1 MKSLPLL
8 ALTFLSL
15 AGLAHAA
22 DAPTPVTSGTAAPY
36 KQGVQYQVVLPAQP
50 VSTKPGQV
58 EVIDFFWYGC
68 PHCNAFEPY
77 LESWERSKPA
87 NVVLVR
93 VPGVLQPEWEAG
105 ARAYYV
111 AEVLGILAKSHKATF
126 DEIHQNHDLLQTEQ
140 DFERFYV
147 KAFGV
152 DAKKFESL
160 WNSPEIDAKIQQSN
174 VLAERYGLAIF
185 GVPTIVVNGKW
196 ETGGELVNNASQIMN
211 VVNYLIAQ
219 EQAALP
225 AAAK

>member
-1 MKSLPLL
+1 MRSLSLL
-8 ALTFLSL
+8 ALSL
-15 AGLAHAA
+15 LASVGIVQAA
-22 DAPTPVTSGTAAPY
+22 DAPAPPAAAPY

-50 VSTKPGQV
+50 VSTKPGQI

-68 PHCNAFEPY
+68 PHCNAFEPF
-77 LESWERSKPA
+77 LEAWEKTKPA

-93 VPGVLQPEWEAG
+93 VPAVLQPEWEAG

-111 AEVLGILAKSHKATF
+111 AEALGILPKSHKATF
-126 DEIHQNHDLLQTEQ
+126 DEIHLNHDNLQTEA

-152 DAKKFESL
+152 DPKKFESL
-160 WNSPEIDAKIQQSN
+160 WSSADMDAKLAQSN
-174 VLAERYGLAIF
+174 VLADRYGLAIF

-196 ETGGELVNNASQIMN
+196 VTGSDLLPYTQVMN
-211 VVNYLIAQ
+211 VANYLIAQ

>member
-1 MKSLPLL
+1 MKPLSLL
-8 ALTFLSL
+8 ALTFLCL
-15 AGLAHAA
+15 TGLAQAA
-22 DAPTPVTSGTAAPY
+22 DAPTAGSATY

-50 VSTKPGQV
+50 VSTKPGQI

-77 LESWERSKPA
+77 LENWERTKPA

-93 VPGVLQPEWEAG
+93 VPAVLEPDWEAG

-111 AEVLGILAKSHKATF
+111 AQALGILSKSHKATF
-126 DEIHQNHDLLQTEQ
+126 DEIHQNKDVLQTEQ

-152 DAKKFESL
+152 DPKKFESL
-160 WNSPEIDAKIQQSN
+160 WSSPDTDAKIQQSE
-174 VLAERYGLAIF
+174 VLAERYGLGIF

-196 ETGGELVNNASQIMN
+196 LTGGDLVNNASQIMN
-211 VVNYLIAQ
+211 VANYLIAQ
-219 EQAALP
+219 EEAALP

>member
-15 AGLAHAA
+15 AGMAQAA
-22 DAPTPVTSGTAAPY
+22 DAPAPY

-50 VSTKPGQV
+50 VSTRPGQI

-77 LESWERSKPA
+77 LENWEKTKPA

-93 VPGVLQPEWEAG
+93 VPAVLEPEWEAG

-111 AEVLGILAKSHKATF
+111 ADALGILARSHKATF
-126 DEIHQNHDLLQTEQ
+126 DEIHQNKDNLQTEQ

-152 DAKKFESL
+152 DPKKFESL
-160 WNSPEIDAKIQQSN
+160 WSSPEVDAKIQQSD
-174 VLAERYGLAIF
+174 VLADRYGLGIF

-196 ETGGELVNNASQIMN
+196 LTGGDLVPNPSQIMS
-211 VVNYLIAQ
+211 VANYLIAQ
-219 EQAALP
+219 EEAALP
-225 AAAK
+225 PAAM

>member
-1 MKSLPLL
+1 MRSLPLMAFSL
-8 ALTFLSL
+8 LSL
-15 AGLAHAA
+15 AGLAQAA
-22 DAPTPVTSGTAAPY
+22 DAPAAGGTAY

-50 VSTKPGQV
+50 VSTKPGQI

-77 LESWERSKPA
+77 LEAWEKTKPA

-93 VPGVLQPEWEAG
+93 VPAILQPEWEAG
-105 ARAYYV
+105 ARAFYV
-111 AEVLGILAKSHKATF
+111 AQALGILDKSHKATF
-126 DEIHQNHDLLQTEQ
+126 DEIHLNHDNLQSEA

-152 DAKKFESL
+152 DPKMFESL
-160 WNSPEIDAKIQQSN
+160 WSSPDTDAKIAQSE
-174 VLAERYGLAIF
+174 VLAERYGLAVF

-196 ETGGELVNNASQIMN
+196 ETGGDFGIPYSQIMN
-211 VVNYLIAQ
+211 VANYLIAQ

-225 AAAK
+225 AAAQ

>member
-1 MKSLPLL
+1 MRSLPLL

-15 AGLAHAA
+15 AGLAQAA
-22 DAPTPVTSGTAAPY
+22 DAPASGGPY

-50 VSTKPGQV
+50 VSTRPGQI

-77 LESWERSKPA
+77 LESWEKTKHA
-87 NVVLVR
+87 NLVLLR
-93 VPGVLQPEWEAG
+93 VPAVLQPEWEGA

-111 AEVLGILAKSHKATF
+111 AEALGILPKSHKATF
-126 DEIHQNHDLLQTEQ
+126 DEIHQNKDPLQTEQ

-160 WNSPEIDAKIQQSN
+160 WGSPEIDAKLAQSD
-174 VLAERYGLAIF
+174 VLANRYGLGIF

-196 ETGGELVNNASQIMN
+196 ETGGELVPNAAQIMN
-211 VVNYLIAQ
+211 VANYLIAQ
-219 EQAALP
+219 EEAALP